1 MKRTFAALLVALI
14 LFTLVSCAVKEQEE
28 QQSGEQSQTQT
39 EESKKTETTT
49 GPNDDESKKSAF
61 FYGEENVI
69 DIYLVA
75 GQSNAVGYTNI
86 VDKNAAYEYA
96 PELKSGFSNV
106 LFAGRL
112 RWDSEDYYTALDY
125 AWRATKLGLGAGGGE
140 KMGPEAGM
148 AKALSEFYNETSGK
162 TAGIIKYGHGGTS
175 LLTKVTDTTGPSNKY
190 GTWVSPS
197 YAVAK
202 LGFKNQA
209 EYKASMTGALYRE
222 FLEVIKNRLMS
233 LRGMGYTNV
242 NIKGL
247 YWMQGEND
255 RREPDEYAVAFR
267 YFASDIRRDVARIVR
282 TMTAGDDRGAAEMPI
297 VVGTISQTQNLEYPR
312 AESVN
317 LEFIA
322 MQKRLP
328 DSVSNCYVVDNSQ
341 YAISRYDENTGKVN
355 TDGLGSDQ
363 WHWNQ
368 ADQLEIGFNV
378 GREFLSVGGE

>member
-282 TMTAGDDRGAAEMPI
+282 TMTAGDDRGAAQMPI
-297 VVGTISQTQNLEYPR
+297 LVGTISQTQNLEYPR

>member
-297 VVGTISQTQNLEYPR
+297 IVGTISQTQNLEYPR

>member
-1 MKRTFAALLVALI
+1 MKRTFAALLAALL

-39 EESKKTETTT
+39 EESKKPETTT
-49 GPNDDESKKSAF
+49 GQNDDESKKNAF

-86 VDKNAAYEYA
+86 VDKNAAYEFA
-96 PELKSGFSNV
+96 PELKKGFSNV

-112 RWDSEDYYTALDY
+112 RWDSGDYYTALDY

-378 GREFLSVGGE
+378 GREFLSAGGE